1 MGAETPYFF
10 MSSTIISSSSL
21 SSSSENGW
29 YEIVGIPSSTATDSS
44 RSRVSAVAVPSADL
58 PPSSD
63 APGD

>member
-29 YEIVGIPSSTATDSS
+29 YEIVGIPSSTATD
-44 RSRVSAVAVPSADL
+44 
-58 PPSSD
+58 
-63 APGD
+63 